1 MKNIFHFIIRLLIL
15 LLLVSFLV
23 YDRLTL
29 KGNGGGNS
37 EMTVDIPLFL
47 ECMIIIIW
55 VIYITIETVIL
66 FLKEKKKL
74 MIYNIYLI
82 GIFGLFLL
90 LQYLYFNYY

>member
-1 MKNIFHFIIRLLIL
+1 MKNVFHFTIRLLIL
-15 LLLVSFLV
+15 LICISFIV
-23 YDRLTL
+23 YDWLTP
-29 KGNGGGNS
+29 KGKGGGHS
-37 EMTVDIPLFL
+37 GMTIDVPLFL